1 MFIRI
6 TRTETCSIEIIQAI
20 AIAYVRKLYRSALK
34 SLSTMA
40 PGPRTASLE
49 EFDLVALLLVA
60 LHLLHLLA
68 VSTVHHDRLPV
79 VPMSVSR
86 LGISP
91 LHPMDV
97 GIHLL
102 LHRVLQERLALRS
115 EERKELA
122 SHLQILDPVLSL
134 DHRSGHLRSADRSLS
149 LGDLG
154 VIVGLTPPC
163 HS

>member
-6 TRTETCSIEIIQAI
+6 TRTVTCSIEIIQAI

-60 LHLLHLLA
+60 LHLLHLFA
-68 VSTVHHDRLPV
+68 VSSVHHDRLPVVPV

-97 GIHLL
+97 GIHLM
-102 LHRVLQERLALRS
+102 LHRVLQ
-115 EERKELA
+115 ERKELA
-122 SHLQILDPVLSL
+122 SHLQILDPVLSP
-134 DHRSGHLRSADRSLS
+134 H
-149 LGDLG
+149 
-154 VIVGLTPPC
+154 
-163 HS
+163 